1 MGGSS
6 FLVLHTYLWC
16 SFQPWTQCS
25 NFPSRYYFVLQR
37 EHFLFPGNPV
47 FYFSLLIFHNYNC
60 RCQWFYLCA
69 PKPAELFKDIAVDSL
84 WPFFFFFLTINYLLG
99 YLTSFD
105 FVQFYLHD
113 WEWGWRVEISHW
125 QSHSIMFKS
134 KRVLPWNL
142 SELEHKYKCSGSAS
156 VYLNSKFFGVI
167 FFGKC
172 FQAIWQQNDSVNC
185 NVCLS

>member
-1 MGGSS
+1 MGPL
-6 FLVLHTYLWC
+6 FWFCIPILDVH
-16 SFQPWTQCS
+16 FQPWTQCS

-60 RCQWFYLCA
+60 RCHDFIYVHLNLLNFSRTLPWTHSGL
-69 PKPAELFKDIAVDSL
+69 
-84 WPFFFFFLTINYLLG
+84 FFFFLTIIYLLG

-105 FVQFYLHD
+105 FVQVYLHD

-156 VYLNSKFFGVI
+156 VYLNRKFFGVI
-167 FFGKC
+167 FFGEC